1 MPDQIEIGRLLR
13 SSTSGFV
20 VGCRVSQLDLPSFG
34 ALVRAPL
41 GEGFQVYGLIHDI
54 QVGDDGLVRQIVT
67 ADSVSPEVVRD
78 NRERRIVPVELS
90 VRTVGYARDGVIHH
104 MLPPRPPVSLDLI
117 YLCDQQDLRSFTEAG
132 HYGYFRL
139 LLGAPELPV
148 AELLAVHIQKAQAAQ
163 ADGGHWKDGAVGEV
177 IALLRD
183 DYSLLTSVLGA
194 LREGLPRA

>member
-20 VGCRVSQLDLPSFG
+20 VGCRVNQLDIPSFG

-41 GEGFQVYGLIHDI
+41 DDGYQVYGLVHDI

-67 ADSVSPEVVRD
+67 ADSVSAEVIRD

-90 VRTVGYARDGVIHH
+90 VISVGYSRDGVFHH
-104 MLPPRPPVSLDLI
+104 VLPPRPPISLDLI
-117 YLCDQQDLRSFTEAG
+117 YLCSDGDLRSFTAAG

-139 LLGAPELPV
+139 LLAAPDLPLPQ
-148 AELLAVHIQKAQAAQ
+148 LLAVHIRRAHEAQH
-163 ADGGHWKDGAVGEV
+163 DGARWKDGAIREL
-177 IALLRD
+177 ITLLRE
-183 DYSLLTSVLGA
+183 DYSLLTSVLDA
-194 LREGLPRA
+194 LSEA